1 MSEVDDLLNRA
12 KLSIEAGVH
21 EAAEDIAAA
30 SEQGATQRKIAE
42 AVGKSA
48 AWVNGLLKWRLAGY
62 GTFKIVLCS
71 LGSCRSAIELRPRIN
86 EINHLEIL
94 AINFVCHF
102 FVTREARHRL
112 AAIL

>member
-1 MSEVDDLLNRA
+1 MSKVDDLLNRA

-62 GTFKIVLCS
+62 RSPS
-71 LGSCRSAIELRPRIN
+71 LIGGRDHEPQA
-86 EINHLEIL
+86 
-94 AINFVCHF
+94 
-102 FVTREARHRL
+102 
-112 AAIL
+112 

>member
-1 MSEVDDLLNRA
+1 MAKKAQLLA
-12 KLSIEAGVH
+12 
-21 EAAEDIAAA
+21 
-30 SEQGATQRKIAE
+30 
-42 AVGKSA
+42 
-48 AWVNGLLKWRLAGY
+48 
-62 GTFKIVLCS
+62 CS